1 MKKSRLIRFAL
12 LICLGIF
19 SLSGQVQADTGKL
32 IGSLTDLLGVTQ
44 EQAEGGAGAIFREAK
59 NNMDTGDYSRLL
71 DAIPG
76 IDSLIR
82 AAPQISGLAG
92 KASSLFGSSSDSIQ
106 GLSALTDSFAK
117 LGLSPDMINK
127 YADIVLEFVQSEAG
141 QQMMTMLKSALL

>member
-1 MKKSRLIRFAL
+1 MKNSQLVRIAL

-32 IGSLTDLLGVTQ
+32 IGSLTDLLDVTQ

-59 NNMDTGDYSRLL
+59 NNMNTADYSQLL

-76 IDSLIR
+76 IESLIR

-92 KASSLFGSSSDSIQ
+92 KASSLFGSSSGSIQ
-106 GLSALTDSFAK
+106 GLSALTDSFDK

-127 YADIVLEFVQSEAG
+127 YADIVLGFVQSEAG
-141 QQMMTMLKSALL
+141 QQMITMLKSALF